1 MRDPNPSQ
9 VDSSTPIGG
18 AEPPTPSGIRELP
31 RTIILANGLVIVPGV
46 LEIPV
51 ALGSVLGFL
60 MMYGTAGGYENNP
73 RGLLWFRSLFVTI
86 VGFPIICATSVVMS
100 FYLGCNGYHRS
111 AVLVALLAPLVGI
124 VTAVVL
130 MAFDG

>member
-1 MRDPNPSQ
+1 MGHLREDPALLPSA
-9 VDSSTPIGG
+9 VPPGSSCAAQDNLRVRPC
-18 AEPPTPSGIRELP
+18 
-31 RTIILANGLVIVPGV
+31 
-46 LEIPV
+46 
-51 ALGSVLGFL
+51 
-60 MMYGTAGGYENNP
+60 TAGGYENNP